1 MTTSQAGTTDG
12 TGEPGAGEPVTTI
25 VVPTIGRD
33 TLLTLLER
41 LAGQSTTVTA
51 PVLLVDDRRE
61 DHPVAPPAWFDELP
75 FPVTVLRS
83 GGRGPAAAR
92 NLGWR
97 HARTPWVSF
106 VDDDVL
112 PGEDWYAHL
121 LEDLRRAGPDVV
133 GSQGRLKV
141 PLPVDRRPTDWE
153 RSTAGLEGA
162 LWITADMSF
171 RRAVLAAVGGF
182 DERFPRAYRED
193 VDLGLRATEAG
204 GRIEWGE
211 REVLHPVRP
220 ADDWVSVRRQ
230 NGNLDDALMRRLHGR
245 DWRARTHAARG
256 RLPLHVATVAAGM
269 TSLAATVLGRRR
281 AATVAGLGWAAL
293 TAEFLT
299 ARVRPGPRDRRE
311 VARMAATSVAIP
323 FAAVAYAVRGR
334 LRHRTVEP
342 WRGTPDLVLLDRDGT
357 IVHDVPYNSDPDAVR
372 PVDGAR
378 ESLDRLRANGIRI
391 GVVTNQSGVGRGL
404 LTEDELHAVN
414 ARVEQLLGPFDVW
427 NQCLHAPDEGCD
439 CRKPEPGLVLDA
451 CARLGVDPGRTVVV
465 GDIRSDMA
473 AAGAAGAVGVLVPNG
488 ATRREEVD
496 EATLVAPDLGSAVD
510 ALLGG
515 RW

>member
-1 MTTSQAGTTDG
+1 MTTSTTD
-12 TGEPGAGEPVTTI
+12 TISEPVTTI

-41 LAGQSTTVTA
+41 LAGQSLTVRA

-61 DHPVAPPAWFDELP
+61 DHPVAPPAWLDDLP

-112 PGEDWYAHL
+112 PAEHWYASL
-121 LEDLRRAGPDVV
+121 VEDLRRAGPDVV
-133 GSQGRLKV
+133 GSQGRLRV

-162 LWITADMSF
+162 LWITADMSY
-171 RRAVLAAVGGF
+171 RREVLAAVGGF

-230 NGNLDDALMRRLHGR
+230 NGNLDDALMRGLHGR
-245 DWRARTHAARG
+245 DWRARTHAAQG
-256 RLPLHVATVAAGM
+256 RLPLHVATVAAGVA
-269 TSLAATVLGRRR
+269 SLAATLARRPR
-281 AATVAGLGWAAL
+281 LAAVAGLGWAAL
-293 TAEFLT
+293 TGEFVS
-299 ARVRPGPRDRRE
+299 ARVLPGPRDRRE
-311 VARMAATSVAIP
+311 VARMAATSVVIP

-334 LRHRTVEP
+334 LQHRAVEP

-372 PVDGAR
+372 PVEGAR
-378 ESLDRLRANGIRI
+378 ASLDRLRGNGIRI

-404 LTEDELHAVN
+404 ISEAELDAVN
-414 ARVEQLLGPFDVW
+414 ARVEELLGPFDVW
-427 NQCLHAPDEGCD
+427 NQCLHAPDERCE
-439 CRKPEPGLVLDA
+439 CRKPGPGLVLEA

-465 GDIRSDMA
+465 GDIGSDVA
-473 AAGAAGAVGVLVPNG
+473 AAGAAGAVGLLVPNG
-488 ATRREEVD
+488 ATRREEVED
-496 EATLVAPDLGSAVD
+496 APLVAPDLGSAVD